1 MPRFAATATPLSS
14 RRFIILGTVALL
26 VLVIAW
32 RLNIAFERFS
42 NVQREFE
49 SIHSGDSRESVKARF
64 GRPNYYAGKC
74 GKMGVAGK
82 ICALEWVYS
91 DPLAPIDP
99 HYYVISF
106 PADDR
111 VIRAQ
116 EWASP

>member
-74 GKMGVAGK
+74 GK
-82 ICALEWVYS
+82 
-91 DPLAPIDP
+91 
-99 HYYVISF
+99 
-106 PADDR
+106 
-111 VIRAQ
+111 
-116 EWASP
+116 WA